1 MPRIPLPS
9 PADMTPEQRRV
20 HDAVV
25 AGPRGQV
32 IGPLRAVI
40 HSPDLAERWSR
51 LGEFLRFGTCLPA
64 RLNELAIIVTGR
76 RWGSQIEWWV
86 HARAAAAAG
95 LPDTVIE
102 AIRLGEPPLFT
113 EADDAVIYE
122 YTRQLQLHG
131 QVDEVAYRA
140 VERRWGARGVVELT
154 GVIGYY
160 TMVSMTLNAHDIP
173 LPDGIAPPLQAPA
186 EGLFPLPEADGLA
199 LTEKEQ

>member
-1 MPRIPLPS
+1 MPRIPLPA
-9 PADMTPEQRRV
+9 PADMSPEQKRV

-51 LGEFLRFGTCLPA
+51 LGEFLRYGTCLPP

-76 RWGSQIEWWV
+76 RWSSQVEWWV
-86 HARAAAAAG
+86 HARVAAEAG
-95 LPDTVIE
+95 LPADVIE
-102 AIRLGEPPLFT
+102 AIRTGEPPVFT
-113 EADDAVIYE
+113 DADDAAIYE
-122 YTRQLQLHG
+122 YTRQMQLNG
-131 QVDEVAYRA
+131 QVDEAAYHA

-160 TMVSMTLNAHDIP
+160 TMVSMTLNAHEIP
-173 LPDGIAPPLQAPA
+173 LPDGVAPPVAPPA
-186 EGLFPLPEADGLA
+186 EGLFPLPPARSHADA
-199 LTEKEQ
+199 AE